1 MSNIKKRL
9 SAERRFKFY
18 GQVGVFLSLLFVSL
32 LIIKIFSTGSG
43 AFFRTTIETDIF
55 FDPEL
60 MNVDQNS
67 SDKEISRASFE
78 KLADGVIDFNFK
90 NLSEDEFIKIREMYT
105 RRFDYQLRD
114 YFLKNKE
121 VINNTVTLE
130 ISASSDLD
138 QIVKGNYP
146 RNVPESQRKI
156 NDYQL
161 KILDELTSKEKIG
174 STFNLWFFTNG
185 DSRDPETAGILGAIM
200 GSLYALMICL
210 VFAFPI
216 GLFASVYLEEFT
228 KPGKMTD
235 LIEVNINN
243 LAAVP
248 SIVFGLLGLGMLI
261 GVFNMPFQ
269 VPLVGG
275 LTLGFMTLPTIII
288 ACRSSLRAVPP
299 SIRHGALA
307 LGATKVQTTF
317 HHVVPLALP
326 GTLTGT
332 IIGMAQALGET
343 APLLMVGM
351 VAFVME
357 IPGGPLDP
365 ATGLPS
371 QIYLWSESAERGF
384 IEKTSAGIMLLL
396 LFLIVM
402 NLAAILIRRKVEVK
416 L

>member
-105 RRFDYQLRD
+105 RRFDYHLRD

-161 KILDELTSKEKIG
+161 TILDELTSKEKIG

-416 L
+416 W